1 MGVTL
6 CRVQNFEEHISADSQ
21 VRLAVEFEQP
31 IRLPGITIVPDLKPP
46 KELLAFYSINKGR
59 NLQFQELITELYKD
73 FLNSLAARVGIRIIT
88 DYDFRKKEI
97 MVVCN
102 PDSFFDYTLLLDEC
116 LKDHG
121 IFTKYFITRRE

>member
-6 CRVQNFEEHISADSQ
+6 CRVQNFEE
-21 VRLAVEFEQP
+21 P

-102 PDSFFDYTLLLDEC
+102 PDSFFDYTLLLDEDR
-116 LKDHG
+116 KSVV
-121 IFTKYFITRRE
+121 

>member
-1 MGVTL
+1 ML
-6 CRVQNFEEHISADSQ
+6 FRS
-21 VRLAVEFEQP
+21 
-31 IRLPGITIVPDLKPP
+31 
-46 KELLAFYSINKGR
+46 LLAFYSINKGR

-73 FLNSLAARVGIRIIT
+73 FLNSLAARIGIRIIT